1 MKRYILPLI
10 IFMQSI
16 FANAQEEIKIFGVTK
31 DTHNK
36 TIPYVNIG
44 IAQSIGTVSNDKGIF
59 KLTIPAKCIN
69 ENLMFSCLGF
79 KSQSISIRNLKAN
92 SEDSIIVN
100 LEKDS
105 ISLKEFTF
113 IDKPFKS
120 KIMGNEIKHNGIVSC
135 ALGTGVGAMIGV
147 LIKNKH
153 HTPFIIKNIG
163 FHVHAN
169 TYDSVRIRFMF
180 YDYADTVPG
189 HILSKE
195 SIFYTVKTCN
205 DANIIINV
213 RKYNLVYNQDI
224 VIAEQI
230 LQTWP
235 ELVYHP
241 RGNDRDFA
249 LGASFFGATTFE
261 KDRAWNEWEK
271 TKVSGGSLGVK
282 VGLFVDV
289 LY

>member
-1 MKRYILPLI
+1 
-10 IFMQSI
+10 MQSI

-31 DTHNK
+31 DTNNK
-36 TIPYVNIG
+36 MIPYVNIG
-44 IAQSIGTVSNDKGIF
+44 IVHSSVGTVSNDKGIF
-59 KLTIPAKCIN
+59 KLIIPAKCVN
-69 ENLMFSCLGF
+69 ENLMFSCIGF
-79 KSQSISIRNLKAN
+79 KSQSIPIQKLKAN
-92 SEDSIIVN
+92 SKDSIIVN

-113 IDKPFKS
+113 IGKPFKS
-120 KIMGNEIKHNGIVSC
+120 KIMGNEIRHSGIVSC
-135 ALGTGVGAMIGV
+135 ALGTGVGGMIGV

-163 FHVHAN
+163 FHIQAS
-169 TYDSVRIRFMF
+169 TYDSVKIRFMF

-205 DANIIINV
+205 DTNIIINV
-213 RKYNLVYNQDI
+213 RKYNLIYNQDI

-249 LGASFFGATTFE
+249 FGASFFGATTFE
-261 KDRAWNEWEK
+261 KDRAWDEWIK
-271 TKVSGGSLGVK
+271 QSVK